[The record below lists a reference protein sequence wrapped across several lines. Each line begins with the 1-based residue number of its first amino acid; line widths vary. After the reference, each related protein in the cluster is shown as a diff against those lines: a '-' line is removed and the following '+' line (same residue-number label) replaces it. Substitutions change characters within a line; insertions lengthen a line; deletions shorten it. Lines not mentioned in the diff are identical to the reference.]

1 MQHKFRILW
10 SETGWHTRGG
20 PNEPSCWGAD
30 LQGWLE
36 HVAKAEGCRRH
47 WGGLGTAYPTVFGYK
62 ETMES
67 YCNDENGR
75 GWNWWGD
82 VAGCCGDAHF
92 NVLRIPDWEMCKN
105 VEWMWCVIRGASGEI
120 RFTKEPAYID
130 ASLSSHYSDNMYG
143 FEENDIYAL
152 ELCLLNEMCV
162 NGDEIFAKRVGEPF
176 HCVPDEGKWQSFGRD
191 LLELERGAAWKADAW
206 S

>member
-1 MQHKFRILW
+1 MCVRARDEGSVARATWAKQH
-10 SETGWHTRGG
+10 E
-20 PNEPSCWGAD
+20 E
-30 LQGWLE
+30 
-36 HVAKAEGCRRH
+36 
-47 WGGLGTAYPTVFGYK
+47 GGLCHRPVQQPASTLWCPRPRPRSTHNTA
-62 ETMES
+62 
-67 YCNDENGR
+67 
-75 GWNWWGD
+75 
-82 VAGCCGDAHF
+82 ACGSAHA
-92 NVLRIPDWEMCKN
+92 
-105 VEWMWCVIRGASGEI
+105 IRGASGEI